1 MNRSNYEYKKSG
13 VLWFGDIPDHWEIKK
28 VKHIARFYTG
38 WTPPSGNDEYYDGE
52 YPWANISDLGTKY
65 LETPVRKITQ
75 EAIDTLRM
83 SISKKG
89 SLLFSF
95 KLSIGLVSML
105 SKDLFTNE
113 AIATFPP
120 NNRIETTY
128 LYYLA
133 PVAIPMNA
141 GINIYNAPMLNQDSI
156 KNAVLVYPPLD
167 EQQAVASFLDRETA
181 RIDALIQ
188 KKERMIEL
196 LKEKRIALI
205 TQAVTKGLDPN
216 VPMKDSGIE
225 WLGEVPEHWDV
236 KRLRYCIRLNPS
248 KKEISHLPKDT
259 EVSFLPMENV
269 GEDGALDLSENRAIS
284 EVDSGYTYFGENDVA
299 IAKITPCFENG
310 KGCVFRNLE
319 HGYGFGSTELTV
331 MRPIDLVPE
340 FLYYLTVSTYFRKIG
355 EALMHGSAGQ
365 KRVPDDYIRNLYL
378 GLPSIE
384 EQQQIVCYV
393 HEKLRSIEALNALT
407 SLSIDKLREYRSSL
421 IHHAVT
427 GKIDLRGYD
436 AQEQ

>member
-1 MNRSNYEYKKSG
+1 MKPYLKYKDSG
-13 VLWFGDIPDHWEIKK
+13 IEWLGDIPEEWNIEKPTRIFRL
-28 VKHIARFYTG
+28 VKGINAATLTKEYISENQGVYPVYSGQTEDDGLMGSIEWYDFDFENPVVFITTVGAKAMTTRTVRGRFSLSQNCALAIPINSMIDARFFEPTFQRLFDYEKG
-38 WTPPSGNDEYYDGE
+38 
-52 YPWANISDLGTKY
+52 
-65 LETPVRKITQ
+65 
-75 EAIDTLRM
+75 
-83 SISKKG
+83 SISLIMQP
-89 SLLFSF
+89 SLRFEDFNHF
-95 KLSIGLVSML
+95 KVPNPS
-105 SKDLFTNE
+105 
-113 AIATFPP
+113 TF
-120 NNRIETTY
+120 
-128 LYYLA
+128 
-133 PVAIPMNA
+133 
-141 GINIYNAPMLNQDSI
+141 
-156 KNAVLVYPPLD
+156 
-167 EQQAVASFLDRETA
+167 EQQAIASYLDRETA
-181 RIDALIQ
+181 RIDSLIQ

-205 TQAVTKGLDPN
+205 TQAVTKGIDPKAK
-216 VPMKDSGIE
+216 MKNSGIE

-340 FLYYLTVSTYFRKIG
+340 FLYYLSVSTYFRKIG

-365 KRVPDDYIRNLYL
+365 KRVPNDYIRNLYI

-384 EQQQIVCYV
+384 VQQQIVCYV
-393 HEKLRSIEALNALT
+393 HEKLRSIEALNDLT
-407 SLSIDKLREYRSSL
+407 SLSIDKLREYRASL

-427 GKIDLRGYD
+427 GKIDLRGND
-436 AQEQ
+436 AQAQ